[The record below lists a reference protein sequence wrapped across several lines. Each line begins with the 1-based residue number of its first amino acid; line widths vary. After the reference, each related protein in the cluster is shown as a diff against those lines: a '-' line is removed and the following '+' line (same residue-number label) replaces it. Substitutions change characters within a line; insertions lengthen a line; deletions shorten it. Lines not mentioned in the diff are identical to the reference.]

1 MKKMQSMFAMLQS
14 VTLRYA
20 DESSGPGRIVSVH
33 APSQLLPRANWSTIH
48 NRMTR
53 WSLYCSGGSAEPFGA
68 TTLWD
73 MFKTIP
79 LKLVVHC
86 WGLSSLPQPLLLSFL
101 LFCNPL
107 ALGKKA
113 RDTEV
118 ETHFR
123 QIIVCRQR
131 NKKDGDSAESRGA
144 KTAAPHFNMKR
155 TVFTTRPR

>member
-1 MKKMQSMFAMLQS
+1 MAQVTVVSDDTNVWVNHKTTSYDQNGPNGGLSEVRGMKKMQSMFAMLQS

-107 ALGKKA
+107 ALGKK
-113 RDTEV
+113 
-118 ETHFR
+118 
-123 QIIVCRQR
+123 
-131 NKKDGDSAESRGA
+131 SS
-144 KTAAPHFNMKR
+144 
-155 TVFTTRPR
+155 